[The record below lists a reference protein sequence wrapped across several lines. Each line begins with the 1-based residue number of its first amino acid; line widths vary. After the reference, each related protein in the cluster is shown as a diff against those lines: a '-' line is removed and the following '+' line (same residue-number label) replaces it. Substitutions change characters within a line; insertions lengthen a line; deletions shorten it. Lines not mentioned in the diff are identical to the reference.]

1 METIVSYVDEKGK
14 PFNLVADKVR
24 LFRELQE
31 LIDVEDDGDDE
42 YSLACSDLVHS
53 DERPTPEQRL
63 KDKEELKNYLAL
75 LQLGDESYWKVI
87 LDKLDRKKNGT
98 LAKNRVYTLFIA
110 NTFGNFW
117 EDSYGWNVPQL
128 RIKNTAD
135 DTAEL
140 SIDSYIV
147 GY

>member
-31 LIDVEDDGDDE
+31 LIDVEDDGDDD

-63 KDKEELKNYLAL
+63 KDKQELKNYLTL
-75 LQLGDESYWKVI
+75 LESGDESYWKVI